1 MSEYQC
7 FLILKTITG
16 EANSQHYNC
25 AIMFTSHI
33 QTIKKKKPK
42 IAETC
47 KNSPVQCLKMQ

>member
-7 FLILKTITG
+7 FLILKTITD